1 MGLIIWMLLSLVMVV
16 GIKFFTATKMRD
28 LERRLNRVKDG
39 LQSKKEE
46 FQNVLAKQEGIQA
59 EEALSSERIRFM
71 KELINDIG
79 IRLQTAD
86 QPQTELVVDSGGSL
100 PRI

>member
-1 MGLIIWMLLSLVMVV
+1 
-16 GIKFFTATKMRD
+16 
-28 LERRLNRVKDG
+28 
-39 LQSKKEE
+39 
-46 FQNVLAKQEGIQA
+46 LAKQEGIQA

>member
-1 MGLIIWMLLSLVMVV
+1 MIIWMLVSLVMVV

-28 LERRLNRVKDG
+28 LERRLNRVKEG
-39 LQSKKEE
+39 LQTKKEE
-46 FQNVLAKQEGIQA
+46 FQTVLAQQEGIQA

-71 KELINDIG
+71 KELIHDIG

-86 QPQTELVVDSGGSL
+86 QAQTELVVDSGGSQ